1 MKKLSVNDFERV
13 CKANS
18 NGNVN
23 EVSFEVGN
31 SKSVTINVKKVL
43 SFKDRI
49 QFVSEVVNNCFND
62 NGDFIP
68 AIKNIAFKIAVL
80 RYFTNFK
87 LPQKNPSL
95 TYNLLIHS
103 EIYSHLISRISTN
116 EIKEL
121 WSDINEAV
129 EYRKDNAIATQK
141 TELVK
146 IAKVMTAMTEQYTNM
161 FEGVDIKD
169 FVNKLSAFKNDIS
182 KLGTDTA
189 TLNVVGGNNG
199 V

>member
-103 EIYSHLISRISTN
+103 EIYSHIKSHIDTD

-129 EYRKDNAIATQK
+129 EYRKDNVIATQK

-146 IAKVMTAMTEQYTNM
+146 ISNVMNTMTEKYTNM
-161 FEGVDIKD
+161 FEGIDIKD
-169 FVNKLSAFKNDIS
+169 FVNKLSTFKNDIS
-182 KLGTDTA
+182 KIGNETA
-189 TLNVVGGNNG
+189 TLSVVGGSNG